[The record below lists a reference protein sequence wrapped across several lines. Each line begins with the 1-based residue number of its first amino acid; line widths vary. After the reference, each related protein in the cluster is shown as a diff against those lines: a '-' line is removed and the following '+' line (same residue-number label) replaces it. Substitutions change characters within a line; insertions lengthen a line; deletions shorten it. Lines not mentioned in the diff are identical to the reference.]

1 MINIKRIAVGLSLVV
16 ALGAMGA
23 CDDLLDVDLPSALT
37 DDALEDPTGAATQ
50 VNSVIALF
58 ECAYSTLAYQA
69 AGHEDVWEKI
79 AGVAGSAAQYDTT
92 PDRGG
97 CDSAPEDDDW
107 YDNIQVGR
115 ALGVKTYARLGEW
128 TDDEVDNRIQK
139 QAIVA
144 LYIAA
149 NMDVLG
155 EFFCEM
161 AVDEG
166 PLMSATETLNLGES
180 WIATALGHISSL
192 GDFEMPYGIASSAT
206 NMAMGLRARMKWSRG
221 DLSGAMADANAVPAR
236 FTSWVIRGAGP
247 QRRNKVYNTGTA
259 VAYAGMLGVNDWW
272 HEGPNPVTGQA
283 WGSPIPFTGYLNLSL
298 MADGRAVHDSGLPV
312 RTTADAGS
320 TVDTRVLHFVKT
332 VQGPVPRDV
341 PSKYTSDSD
350 NIPLVS
356 WQELLLIKA
365 EAQGGQAAIDLV
377 NELRTFHDLPLV
389 TYADPGNATQIRFMI
404 IEERR
409 RELWLTSRFWA
420 TKILNTDILWFPRST
435 GFFPEQGYELNGGVR
450 MVMPRAEYDLNEN
463 FTVDQRATGCD
474 VSQRPTIRS

>member
-1 MINIKRIAVGLSLVV
+1 
-16 ALGAMGA
+16 
-23 CDDLLDVDLPSALT
+23 
-37 DDALEDPTGAATQ
+37 
-50 VNSVIALF
+50 
-58 ECAYSTLAYQA
+58 
-69 AGHEDVWEKI
+69 
-79 AGVAGSAAQYDTT
+79 
-92 PDRGG
+92 
-97 CDSAPEDDDW
+97 
-107 YDNIQVGR
+107 
-115 ALGVKTYARLGEW
+115 
-128 TDDEVDNRIQK
+128 
-139 QAIVA
+139 
-144 LYIAA
+144 
-149 NMDVLG
+149 
-155 EFFCEM
+155 
-161 AVDEG
+161 
-166 PLMSATETLNLGES
+166 
-180 WIATALGHISSL
+180 
-192 GDFEMPYGIASSAT
+192 
-206 NMAMGLRARMKWSRG
+206 
-221 DLSGAMADANAVPAR
+221 VPAR

>member
-23 CDDLLDVDLPSALT
+23 CEDLLDVDLPSSLT
-37 DDALEDPTGAATQ
+37 DDALDAPEGAATQ

-58 ECAYSTLAYQA
+58 ECAYTTLAYQA

-79 AGVAGSAAQYDTT
+79 AGVAGSAAQYDAW
-92 PDRGG
+92 PDRGD
-97 CDSAPEDDDW
+97 CDSSPEDDDW

-128 TDDEVDNRIQK
+128 TDEEVDDRTKK

-161 AVDEG
+161 AVDG
-166 PLMSATETLNLGES
+166 GSLMSATETLTMGEG

-206 NMAMGLRARMKWSRG
+206 NMAVGLRARMKWSRG

-259 VAYAGMLGVNDWW
+259 VGYAGMLDVNDWW
-272 HEGPNPVTGQA
+272 NEGPNPVTGAA

-298 MADGRAVHDSGLPV
+298 MADGRAVHASGLPV
-312 RTTADAGS
+312 RASDAGS
-320 TVDTRVLHFVKT
+320 SLDSRVGHFIKT

-341 PSKYTSDSD
+341 PTKYTADSD

-377 NELRTFHDLPLV
+377 NELRTFHGLPQV
-389 TYADPGNATQIRFMI
+389 TYADAGNATEIRYMI
-404 IEERR
+404 LEERR
-409 RELWLTSRFWA
+409 RELFLTSRWWA
-420 TKILNTDILWFPRST
+420 SKIQNTDVLWFPRST

-450 MVMPRAEYDLNEN
+450 MVMPRSEYDLNEN
-463 FTVDQRATGCD
+463 FTVDQRSTGCD
-474 VSQRPTIRS
+474 VGQRPVIRS